1 MDIPLPFEKHARR
14 NRFPRA
20 CSFFSLLQ
28 PLKKRLQEHGGDGSK
43 AFTEPFHKPKSDGTP
58 GPIVNKVKICE
69 ASTLQAPVLRGDGAA
84 DNDSMV
90 RIHVAVNTRA
100 KIKEQKRARQSNS
113 LHLYRSL

>member
-1 MDIPLPFEKHARR
+1 MKNTPAGTYSRGRVLFSH
-14 NRFPRA
+14 
-20 CSFFSLLQ
+20 FFSRSRAL
-28 PLKKRLQEHGGDGSK
+28 RAAK
-43 AFTEPFHKPKSDGTP
+43 AFAEPLHKPKSDGTP

-100 KIKEQKRARQSNS
+100 KIKEEKRARQSNS
-113 LHLYRSL
+113 LHRCRSL

>member
-1 MDIPLPFEKHARR
+1 MKNTPAGTDSRGRVLFSH
-14 NRFPRA
+14 FFGCSRA
-20 CSFFSLLQ
+20 L
-28 PLKKRLQEHGGDGSK
+28 RAAK
-43 AFTEPFHKPKSDGTP
+43 AFTEPLHKPKRDGTP

-100 KIKEQKRARQSNS
+100 KIKEQKRERQSNS
-113 LHLYRSL
+113 LHRCRSL